1 MYGAH
6 GGASVNSVLQVEGRW
21 RREEALT
28 SALKARG
35 LWYLVSPVA
44 PLLWAWP
51 PPWLWL
57 WGSTPRSCPRRH
69 SSSSLWPDC
78 EWRGVGKGEG
88 REGGEDGVGVKG
100 LGGGWVTGAG
110 YRGAGSDGGGGGRC
124 VRWIVDKNET
134 EDKKR
139 GGGARKESRGA
150 GGKQTKIKQKMGKE
164 YKQRGGN

>member
-1 MYGAH
+1 MRTRKYILDRRVFMFLQRCTSGYGVPTSTLWKDLCQHMSRGGVAFWSDLAELHSTAAH
-6 GGASVNSVLQVEGRW
+6 PERHFALSQIKCVQVKNKSPDLRSKLGRRPILMVEGRW

-69 SSSSLWPDC
+69 SSSSL
-78 EWRGVGKGEG
+78 
-88 REGGEDGVGVKG
+88 
-100 LGGGWVTGAG
+100 
-110 YRGAGSDGGGGGRC
+110 
-124 VRWIVDKNET
+124 
-134 EDKKR
+134 
-139 GGGARKESRGA
+139 
-150 GGKQTKIKQKMGKE
+150 
-164 YKQRGGN
+164 

>member
-1 MYGAH
+1 MCGAH
-6 GGASVNSVLQVEGRW
+6 SGAGLTQSHRWKGRW

-44 PLLWAWP
+44 PLHLAWP

-78 EWRGVGKGEG
+78 EWCGAGKGKGGKEG
-88 REGGEDGVGVKG
+88 WGGMWTVGVRG
-100 LGGGWVTGAG
+100 WGWVTGVG
-110 YRGAGSDGGGGGRC
+110 YRGAVAVVFGGRC
-124 VRWIVDKNET
+124 VRWIEYNTDRRQQTWWGDEERKRVGENKKKN
-134 EDKKR
+134 R
-139 GGGARKESRGA
+139 NG
-150 GGKQTKIKQKMGKE
+150 
-164 YKQRGGN
+164 